1 MVNGNVCS
9 KQIYSIY
16 PITLSRYDMVIDFLL
31 MSSLEFFSL
40 QLQVLK
46 AVLAPLHNLMIVIV
60 VSAQNTGLTR
70 G

>member
-1 MVNGNVCS
+1 
-9 KQIYSIY
+9 
-16 PITLSRYDMVIDFLL
+16 